1 MIELT
6 SFLEQT
12 SVWAVLLTLVAYGI
26 GTFLQGKVK
35 KAWCNPLLIA
45 CVTLIVFLTL
55 TDIPYTLYREKSA
68 VVNDLLL
75 PATVSLAIPLYEQ
88 WQMLRKNVV
97 AVVCGIASGAV
108 ASVVCILAVA
118 WVFHLEPQYAVSL
131 MPKSVT
137 TAIGT
142 DVAAELGGI
151 AALTAGVI
159 ILTGIVGNLM
169 ATGLCRLCRIT
180 DPVAKGVAIGTCSHA
195 IGTSKALEM
204 GQVEGAM
211 SSLAI
216 ALAGIM
222 TAVIVP
228 VLAQFLPS

>member
-1 MIELT
+1 MIDYL

-12 SVWAVLLTLVAYGI
+12 EVWAVLLTIMAYGT
-26 GTFLQGKVK
+26 GTFIQDKVK

-45 CVTLIVFLTL
+45 CVTLVVFLTL
-55 TDIPYTLYREKSA
+55 ADVPYGLYREKTA
-68 VVNDLLL
+68 MLNDLVL

-88 WQMLRKNVV
+88 WQLLKKNVL
-97 AVVCGIASGAV
+97 AIVCGIGAGAL
-108 ASVVCILAVA
+108 ASVVCIVLLAWA
-118 WVFHLEPQYAVSL
+118 FAMEPQYAVSL

-159 ILTGIVGNLM
+159 ILTGIVGNLL
-169 ATGLCRLCRIT
+169 AVSLCRILGIT
-180 DPVAKGVAIGTCSHA
+180 DPVARGVAIGTSSHA

-228 VLAQFLPS
+228 FMTQFLP

>member
-1 MIELT
+1 MIDIM

-12 SVWAVLLTLVAYGI
+12 SVWAVLLTVMAYGV
-26 GTFLQGKVK
+26 GTFFQGKLK
-35 KAWCNPLLIA
+35 KAWCNPLMIA

-55 TDIPYTLYREKSA
+55 ADIPYALYKEKSA
-68 VVNDLLL
+68 MVNDLLL

-88 WQMLRKNVV
+88 WQLLKKNAA
-97 AVVCGIASGAV
+97 AVVCGIAAGAV
-108 ASVVCILAVA
+108 TSVVGVLAIA
-118 WVFHLEPQYAVSL
+118 WVFRLEPQYAVSL

-142 DVAAELGGI
+142 DVATELGGI

-169 ATGLCRLCRIT
+169 AAGLCKLCRIT

-228 VLAQFLPS
+228 VLAQFLP

>member
-1 MIELT
+1 MT
-6 SFLEQT
+6 DFMGFLERT
-12 SVWAVLLTLVAYGI
+12 DVWAVLLTVMAF
-26 GTFLQGKVK
+26 GTGTYIQERVK

-45 CVTLIVFLTL
+45 CITLVIFLTL
-55 TDIPYTLYREKSA
+55 ADVPYVLYKEKTSML
-68 VVNDLLL
+68 NYLLL

-88 WQMLRKNVV
+88 WQLLKKNVL
-97 AVVCGIASGAV
+97 AIICGIGAG
-108 ASVVCILAVA
+108 ALTSVVCIVVLAWA
-118 WVFHLEPQYAVSL
+118 FRMDSAYAVSL

-142 DVAAELGGI
+142 DVANELGGI

-159 ILTGIVGNLM
+159 ILTGIVGNLL
-169 ATGLCRLCRIT
+169 AAGLCRLFRIT
-180 DPVAKGVAIGTCSHA
+180 DPVAKGVAIGTSSHA
-195 IGTSKALEM
+195 IGTSRALEM

-222 TAVIVP
+222 TAVICP
-228 VLAQFLPS
+228 MLASFLP

>member
-1 MIELT
+1 MIDFAT
-6 SFLEQT
+6 FLEQT
-12 SVWAVLLTLVAYGI
+12 DIWAVLLTVMAYGT
-26 GTFLQGKVK
+26 GTFLQERVK
-35 KAWCNPLLIA
+35 KPWCNPLLIA
-45 CVTLIVFLTL
+45 CMTLVVFLTMAEV
-55 TDIPYTLYREKSA
+55 PYSLYKEKTSML
-68 VVNDLLL
+68 NYLLL

-88 WQMLRKNVV
+88 WQLLKKNVL
-97 AVVCGIASGAV
+97 AIICGIGAG
-108 ASVVCILAVA
+108 ALTSVVCILVMA
-118 WVFHLEPQYAVSL
+118 WIFRMEPQYAVSL

-137 TAIGT
+137 TAIGA
-142 DVAAELGGI
+142 DVATELGGI

-159 ILTGIVGNLM
+159 ILTGIVGNLL
-169 ATGLCRLCRIT
+169 ATSLCKLLHIS
-180 DPVAKGVAIGTCSHA
+180 DPVAKGVAIGTSSHA

-228 VLAQFLPS
+228 VLAQFLPQ

>member
-1 MIELT
+1 MIDLMG
-6 SFLEQT
+6 FLEQT

-45 CVTLIVFLTL
+45 CITLMVFLSL
-55 TDIPYTLYREKSA
+55 TGIPYGLYKEKSA
-68 VVNDLLL
+68 MVNDLLL

-88 WQMLRKNVV
+88 WQLLKKNV
-97 AVVCGIASGAV
+97 AAIVCGIAAGAV
-108 ASVVCILAVA
+108 TSVVCILVLA
-118 WVFHLEPQYAVSL
+118 WVFRMDAQYAVSL

-142 DVAAELGGI
+142 DVATELGGI
-151 AALTAGVI
+151 AALSAGVI

-169 ATGLCRLCRIT
+169 AVSLCKLCRIT

-195 IGTSKALEM
+195 IGTSKALEI

-222 TAVIVP
+222 TAVVVP
-228 VLAQFLPS
+228 VLAQFLP

>member
-1 MIELT
+1 MIDFRA
-6 SFLEQT
+6 FLEQT
-12 SVWAVLLTLVAYGI
+12 DVWAVLLTIMAYGV
-26 GTFLQGKVK
+26 GTHYQERVK

-45 CVTLIVFLTL
+45 CVTLVVFLTL
-55 TDIPYTLYREKSA
+55 ADVPYALYKEKTYTLNY
-68 VVNDLLL
+68 LLL

-88 WQMLRKNVV
+88 WQLLKKNVL
-97 AVVCGIASGAV
+97 AIVCGIGAG
-108 ASVVCILAVA
+108 ALTSVVCIIAVA
-118 WVFHLEPQYAVSL
+118 WIFRLEPQLAVSL

-142 DVAAELGGI
+142 DVAVELGGI

-169 ATGLCRLCRIT
+169 ATSLCKLLRIT
-180 DPVAKGVAIGTCSHA
+180 DPVAKGVAIGTSSHA

-211 SSLAI
+211 SGLAI
-216 ALAGIM
+216 ALAGVM
-222 TAVIVP
+222 TAVICP
-228 VLAQFLPS
+228 MLAGFLPG